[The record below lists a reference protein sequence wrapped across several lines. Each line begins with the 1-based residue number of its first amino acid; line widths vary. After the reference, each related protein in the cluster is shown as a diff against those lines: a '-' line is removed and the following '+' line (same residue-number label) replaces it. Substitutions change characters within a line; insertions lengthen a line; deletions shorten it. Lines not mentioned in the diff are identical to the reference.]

1 MDRGKP
7 DGYYIPFHQS
17 LINPILMLGV
27 DRNFCIGFWS
37 IAVAIGVMMQMYWFL
52 LVAFVVHMFMREATK
67 TDDIFFK
74 VVINHIQSKKVFW

>member
-17 LINPILMLGV
+17 LTNTILMLGV

-52 LVAFVVHMFMREATK
+52 PVAFVVHMFMREATK

>member
-52 LVAFVVHMFMREATK
+52 PVAFVFICLCVKQQKLMIYFLK
-67 TDDIFFK
+67 LL
-74 VVINHIQSKKVFW
+74 

>member
-27 DRNFCIGFWS
+27 DRNFVSVF
-37 IAVAIGVMMQMYWFL
+37 GVL
-52 LVAFVVHMFMREATK
+52 LLRLV
-67 TDDIFFK
+67 
-74 VVINHIQSKKVFW
+74 

>member
-37 IAVAIGVMMQMYWFL
+37 IAVAMV
-52 LVAFVVHMFMREATK
+52 
-67 TDDIFFK
+67 
-74 VVINHIQSKKVFW
+74 